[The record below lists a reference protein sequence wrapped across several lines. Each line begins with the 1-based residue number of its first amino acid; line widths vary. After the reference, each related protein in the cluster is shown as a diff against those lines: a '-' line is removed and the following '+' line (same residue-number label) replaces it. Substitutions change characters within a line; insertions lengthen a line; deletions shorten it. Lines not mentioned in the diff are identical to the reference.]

1 MSASEQR
8 NKLLEISKENGSL
21 IARGGGSS
29 EEIEKAVRD
38 FVTKEIAE
46 AVPFL
51 SASEVERVFID
62 GKKLAWHPNYN
73 REAWCDGEQPLE
85 VVNVWVTKYL
95 HPNVFIGYRCSNPN
109 CRRCRN
115 PYAGLLGHFK
125 ILQPN
130 GLDKVGAGLEVEVRR
145 GKKRETEMMLVDE
158 PVFVLA
164 LPTK

>member
-1 MSASEQR
+1 M
-8 NKLLEISKENGSL
+8 EIFKENRSL
-21 IARGGGSS
+21 IVRGGGSY

-51 SASEVERVFID
+51 SSDEVEQAFFD
-62 GKKLAWHPNYN
+62 GKKLTWHPNYN
-73 REAWCDGEQPLE
+73 HEAWHDGEQPLE
-85 VVNVWVTKYL
+85 VVDVWRTSYL
-95 HPNVFIGYRCSNPN
+95 HPNIFIGYCCSNFN

-145 GKKRETEMMLVDE
+145 GKKRETEMILVDE

-164 LPTK
+164 REDQ